1 MSGFYDLTDKA
12 IDLLNR
18 RAVKRFEDA
27 KDKASQMGFDEL
39 NVLKSTGRCMTSYA
53 RTTKMS
59 FLNWRKSGI
68 RRPNRMERNL
78 LI

>member
-1 MSGFYDLTDKA
+1 MNCLENKNPYDLTDKA

-27 KDKASQMGFDEL
+27 KDEAAQNGFDEL
-39 NVLKSTGRCMTSYA
+39 NVLEVT
-53 RTTKMS
+53 RTAKMS
-59 FLNWRKSGI
+59 FLNWRKSSI
-68 RRPNRMERNL
+68 RRPNRMERNR